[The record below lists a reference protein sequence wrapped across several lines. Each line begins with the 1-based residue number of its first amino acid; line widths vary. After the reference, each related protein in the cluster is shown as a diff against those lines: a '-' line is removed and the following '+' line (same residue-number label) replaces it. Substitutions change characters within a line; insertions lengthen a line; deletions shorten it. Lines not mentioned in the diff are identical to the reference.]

1 MFMTIAV
8 LARLKQ
14 TVKILQPVV
23 FVVVNQ
29 TPGPCIELLIEFS
42 EFLSGLVLKT
52 DQVNIVSSRHLWN

>member
-1 MFMTIAV
+1 MTIAV

-42 EFLSGLVLKT
+42 EFLSELILKT
-52 DQVNIVSSRHLWN
+52 DQVTL